1 MFMTHSH
8 QWQHLDIILLDPHAP
23 QYKCVIFDSDK
34 PSNKIL
40 NDDMYEKI
48 QKNLPSCLLTY
59 IYAYIM
65 QQHDTSLCGLYV
77 IVYVL
82 DIAFKSNQNLQ
93 AILSH

>member
-1 MFMTHSH
+1 
-8 QWQHLDIILLDPHAP
+8 
-23 QYKCVIFDSDK
+23 
-34 PSNKIL
+34 
-40 NDDMYEKI
+40 MYEKI
-48 QKNLPSCLLTY
+48 QKDLPSCLLTY
-59 IYAYIM
+59 IYACIM